1 MTKFPDNLAQYDIL
15 KKAFDVYPDYVELD
29 VIDVNEFQNIM
40 LLWDSGYIK
49 VVDGM
54 FGEHQRYEIFRYFT
68 NNNGMGNGTQLRLL
82 ITPLGIDRITNE
94 R

>member
-1 MTKFPDNLAQYDIL
+1 MTQFPDNLIQLDIL
-15 KKAFDVYPDYVELD
+15 KKAFDVYPDSVDLD

-49 VVDGM
+49 IVDG
-54 FGEHQRYEIFRYFT
+54 FFEQFPRYAVFTYFDEY
-68 NNNGMGNGTQLRLL
+68 NGLGKATKLNVL
-82 ITPLGIDRITNE
+82 ITPLGVERITNE